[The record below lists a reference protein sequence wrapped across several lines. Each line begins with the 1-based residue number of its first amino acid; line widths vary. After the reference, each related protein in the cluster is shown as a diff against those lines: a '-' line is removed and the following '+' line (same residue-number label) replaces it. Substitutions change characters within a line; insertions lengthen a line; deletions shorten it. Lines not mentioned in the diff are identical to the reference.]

1 MASPLLPT
9 MRDVPFAPVP
19 APRIG
24 LVGAGGRGRGL
35 LHDLLAVP
43 GAKVVAVADRW
54 EEGRL
59 KAAAMIRDRG
69 HEEPVV
75 CADAEQLVRRGD
87 LDLVL
92 VASRWDD
99 HVPHAIAAMEAGIHV
114 AVEVPA
120 ATTLDDCWRLV
131 DTSER
136 TRRHCILLENCC
148 YGWQEMLALNLIRA
162 GVLGVVTHAEA
173 GYVHDL
179 RDILFENASEGLWR
193 RDPHRTRDGNH
204 YPTHGLGPVAAYLD
218 IHRGDRFTRLV
229 SMSSQSASLADWR
242 DRNVPGDDPR
252 RAETYVCGD
261 MNSSLLQTARGRTV
275 LLQHDVVTPRPYTRL
290 NLVQGTRGAI
300 ADYPPRIHV
309 DGRTAGHDWEPLE
322 AYKEFED
329 PLWTRAGTSAQAQG
343 GHGGM
348 DYLMLLDLVETLRRG
363 GVPRIDVY
371 DAAAWSAPFELSER
385 SVASGNLPVDFPDFT
400 RGRWGAA

>member
-1 MASPLLPT
+1 
-9 MRDVPFAPVP
+9 
-19 APRIG
+19 
-24 LVGAGGRGRGL
+24 
-35 LHDLLAVP
+35 
-43 GAKVVAVADRW
+43 
-54 EEGRL
+54 
-59 KAAAMIRDRG
+59 
-69 HEEPVV
+69 
-75 CADAEQLVRRGD
+75 
-87 LDLVL
+87 
-92 VASRWDD
+92 
-99 HVPHAIAAMEAGIHV
+99 VPHAIAAMEAGIHV

-329 PLWTRAGTSAQAQG
+329 PLWTRAGTSAQG